1 MITLLLA
8 RFGRTAILYA
18 IVLALLGGFVYSAY
32 NWAYNAG
39 YDKAALQYSAI
50 VEKQEKAIDAKL
62 EKLFVASSQ
71 LVAQSASKQQQLD
84 KALNTIALNTS
95 KKPLVIYKEGA
106 CIPTETFLN
115 SFSEITLT
123 ANQNMKGFTK

>member
-1 MITLLLA
+1 MIALLFA
-8 RFGRTAILYA
+8 RFGKTAILYTV
-18 IVLALLGGFVYSAY
+18 ILALLSGFVYSAY

-39 YDKAALQYSAI
+39 YDKATLKYSAM
-50 VEKQEKAIDAKL
+50 VEKQEKAIDEKL

-71 LVAQSASKQQQLD
+71 LVAQTASKQQQLD
-84 KALNTIALNTS
+84 KALNTIALKAS

-115 SFSEITLT
+115 SFSEINLT
-123 ANQNMKGFTK
+123 ANENMKGFTK